1 MATLDLILAIPIVI
15 GAFNG
20 YKKGL
25 LIEIFGIAAF
35 VAAIVIGFKFL
46 SFGSYF
52 IEQFIGKES
61 LASISPYLSFF
72 IIFIP
77 TIFLIRKV
85 GWLLRK
91 AVRLTFLGT
100 LDGLLGAFL
109 GGFMAL
115 LGVSIFLWLLS
126 KTGISIPVSYLKDA
140 QYYIYVRDFAPN
152 MLSSLLQKIPGGNWI
167 VYMSDLKDKI
177 TN

>member
-1 MATLDLILAIPIVI
+1 MSKIDLLLAIPILI

-52 IEQFIGKES
+52 LEQIIGKDT
-61 LASISPYLSFF
+61 LVSISPYLSFF
-72 IIFIP
+72 VIFIP
-77 TIFLIRKV
+77 TIFFIRKV
-85 GWLLRK
+85 GWLMRK

-109 GGFMAL
+109 GGFMTMF
-115 LGVSIFLWLLS
+115 GVSVFLWLLS
-126 KTGISIPVSYLKDA
+126 KTGISFPESFMKDA
-140 QYYIYVRDFAPN
+140 QYYTYVKDFAPN
-152 MLSSLLQKIPGGNWI
+152 MLSTVLDYIPGGNW
-167 VYMSDLKDKI
+167 VEYLSVLKDKI
-177 TN
+177 SN